1 MLSQEINKYRNQVKL
16 YEYSLPDDWIVLA
29 GRSDEDNDRLSIKLA
44 KPDDWWFHVRGMP
57 GSHVILRSETG
68 QKPDRK
74 ILEMAA
80 AVAAWHSKARA
91 GGMVAVSCT
100 QARFVTKPRGV
111 KAGTVAIRNE
121 RVLKVRPGLPPSDNE

>member
-1 MLSQEINKYRNQVKL
+1 MAVQKIDKNWYQVKV
-16 YEYSLPDDWIVLA
+16 YEYRFPDDWIVLA